1 MEERSSDPVKTTSQP
16 VLRRKGGLRTMP
28 FVIANEAL
36 EKVAS
41 VGLHANMILYLKNE
55 YHLSIVTGTSILF
68 LWNAVSNFLPTFGA
82 FLSDSYVGRFRVAG
96 LGSIVTLL
104 GLVVLWFTAIF
115 KHKRPPHCENTNTD
129 HCTSPKPAQLA
140 LLFSSFVLMAI
151 GAGGI
156 RPCSLAFD
164 ADQFNKPDN
173 PKNTRVL
180 QTFFNW
186 YYVSLGISIMISVT
200 VIVYIQ
206 TAKGWTV
213 GFGVPV
219 VLMFFSTVMFF
230 LGSPLYI
237 KVKANKSLLTGFAQV
252 MAVSWKNKHLDFPP
266 KDSEGQYHHK
276 KGSKLLAPAEKLS
289 YKALFWT
296 AEESISEAVT
306 EVEVVYKALFWTA
319 EESISEAV
327 VEVEVVAAVEAKAVR
342 FLNKSCIIKN
352 PEKDLNPDGTALDPW
367 TLCTVQ
373 QVEELKALIKVL
385 PIWSAG
391 IIITVTISQ
400 QAFPVLQAYTM
411 DEHFNK
417 NFKMPPG
424 SYGVFS
430 ILTLTIWVA
439 IYDRLIVP
447 WLSKYTKRP
456 RGLSLKQ
463 RMGIGLFVSCIA
475 TAVAALMERTRRAR
489 AINEGLA
496 DQPDAVVNM
505 SAMWLVPQ
513 HCLVGIS
520 EAFNAI
526 GQIQFYYSQFPK
538 SMSSIGIALFTLG
551 MGVGNLLGSL
561 NVSILAHATKRSG
574 NVSWVSNNL
583 NRGHYDYYYW
593 ILTCLSVA
601 NFFYFLLCGWAYG
614 SKEQNVWDDDWE
626 DKKDEDMVMSKDSP
640 IVLSV

>member
-16 VLRRKGGLRTMP
+16 VSRRKGGLRTMP

-82 FLSDSYVGRFRVAG
+82 FLSDSYLGRFRVVG
-96 LGSIVTLL
+96 LGSVVTLL
-104 GLVVLWFTAIF
+104 CPHNLYRNLSSSLNWTIFLSQGLVVLWFTAIF
-115 KHKRPPHCENTNTD
+115 KHARPPHCDHPNTD
-129 HCTSPKPAQLA
+129 HCASPKPAQLA

-156 RPCSLAFD
+156 RPCSLAFG

-230 LGSPLYI
+230 LGSPLYV

-266 KDSEGQYHHK
+266 KDSDGQYHHK
-276 KGSKLLAPAEKLS
+276 KGSKLLAPAEKL
-289 YKALFWT
+289 
-296 AEESISEAVT
+296 
-306 EVEVVYKALFWTA
+306 
-319 EESISEAV
+319 
-327 VEVEVVAAVEAKAVR
+327 R
-342 FLNKSCIIKN
+342 FLNKACIIKN

-391 IIITVTISQ
+391 IIIAVTISQ

-411 DEHFNK
+411 DRHINK

-463 RMGIGLFVSCIA
+463 RMGIGLFLSCIA
-475 TAVAALMERTRRAR
+475 TAVAALIERTRRAR

-551 MGVGNLLGSL
+551 MGVGNLWGSFI
-561 NVSILAHATKRSG
+561 VSILAHATKRGG
-574 NVSWVSNNL
+574 NPGAKKLGLERAFRSFDFFVRERIIRDEVVVSQGHRPDLNL
-583 NRGHYDYYYW
+583 HVWTYYNDFEP
-593 ILTCLSVA
+593 LV
-601 NFFYFLLCGWAYG
+601 
-614 SKEQNVWDDDWE
+614 
-626 DKKDEDMVMSKDSP
+626 
-640 IVLSV
+640 